1 MTHPGTT
8 LVPFLVL
15 LPLIGWRLY
24 RRVRSSIGRQK
35 LSKVRPWI
43 TVSVFPL
50 LILLIGFATHGHA
63 TSLGC
68 IAAGLSIGAGLGV
81 FGTRKTVFE
90 NTPQGMFYT
99 PNAHLGIA
107 LSVVFIGRVIYR
119 MFELYSLD
127 TSAPSASMDFTRS
140 PLTLAIFGLLA
151 GYYVAYAVG
160 LIRWRLGARAEA
172 APGAVGQ

>member
-1 MTHPGTT
+1 MAHPGATV
-8 LVPFLVL
+8 VPFLVL

-50 LILLIGFATHGHA
+50 LILLIAFASRGHA
-63 TSLGC
+63 ASLGC
-68 IAAGLSIGAGLGV
+68 LAAGVSIGAGLGV
-81 FGTRKTVFE
+81 FGTRKTAFE
-90 NTPQGMFYT
+90 NTPLGMFYT

-127 TSAPSASMDFTRS
+127 TSAPFASPDFTRS

-151 GYYVAYAVG
+151 GYYVAYAIG
-160 LIRWRLGARAEA
+160 LIRWRLGAGAEA
-172 APGAVGQ
+172 TPGAVNQ